1 MIGCLVVYPALKML
15 KSFNPLRLR
24 VILFTLLIQKI
35 RAFLKKQP
43 YPADQIAEIQ
53 PEILP
58 IKQEEKIPLKKT
70 WDISCFQV
78 PEHPEK
84 IRFHDMNL
92 PVQIMHGIFD
102 CKFEYCTPVQAEIL
116 PKALQGSDVTGRA
129 QTGTGKS
136 AAFLITIY
144 KRLME
149 KRPDGKKLP
158 GTPRALILAPT
169 RELVLQIQ
177 KDAEKIGRYTK
188 NQIISVFG
196 GMDYEKQKKML
207 QNRIF
212 DLMVATPGRL
222 IDFKKQGIINLS
234 KVEILVI
241 DEADRMLDMGF
252 IPDVRKIVYSTPDK
266 KNRQTMFFSATLT
279 PEVIQLASQWTRNP
293 FQVEIEPDQ
302 VASKSINQVTYIV
315 TDNQKFTLLYNLILQ
330 QNLERVLVFSNT
342 REETRNLVQK
352 LRLYN
357 IDSSLLSGEISQI
370 KRIQTLEDFKKG
382 KIRVLVAT
390 DVAARGI
397 HVDAISHVIN
407 YTLPQDSEDYV
418 HRIGRTGRAG
428 ETGISISFASEN
440 DSFYI
445 PAIEKLLGHKMECLY
460 PAEELLTPL
469 QPLPPRKQ
477 GSNPTKHLPGRQA
490 RKTAYDTK
498 SKKKKSDS
506 NPRKYRKPR
515 TRPRT
520 GNPKP
525 RTE

>member
-1 MIGCLVVYPALKML
+1 
-15 KSFNPLRLR
+15 
-24 VILFTLLIQKI
+24 LFTLLIQKI
-35 RAFLKKQP
+35 RAFFKRPSHPVEQ
-43 YPADQIAEIQ
+43 QAEIQ
-53 PEILP
+53 PEIL
-58 IKQEEKIPLKKT
+58 IQKQEEKIRIPPKKT
-70 WDISCFQV
+70 WDISCFPI
-78 PEHPEK
+78 PEHAEK

-92 PVQIMHGIFD
+92 PVQIMRGIFD

-116 PKALQGSDVTGRA
+116 PKALEGLDVTGRA

-149 KRPDGKKLP
+149 KKPDGKRLP

-177 KDAEKIGRYTK
+177 KDAELIGRYTK

-222 IDFKKQGIINLS
+222 IDFKKQGIIHLN

-252 IPDVRKIVYSTPDK
+252 IPDVRNIVYSTPDK

-279 PEVIQLASQWTRNP
+279 PEVIHLASQWTRNP
-293 FQVEIEPDQ
+293 FQVEIEPGQ
-302 VASKSINQVTYIV
+302 VASKSIDQVTYIV

-357 IDSSLLSGEISQI
+357 IDASLLSGEVSQI

-445 PAIEKLLGHKMECLY
+445 PGIEKLLGHKMECLY
-460 PAEELLTPL
+460 PAEELLNTL

-477 GSNPTKHLPGRQA
+477 GSNPTKHRPGRQA
-490 RKTAYDTK
+490 PKKAYDAKT
-498 SKKKKSDS
+498 KKKRSDS
-506 NPRKYRKPR
+506 SPRKYRKGDTWKNRKPR
-515 TRPRT
+515 TQPRT
-520 GNPKP
+520 GKP
-525 RTE
+525 